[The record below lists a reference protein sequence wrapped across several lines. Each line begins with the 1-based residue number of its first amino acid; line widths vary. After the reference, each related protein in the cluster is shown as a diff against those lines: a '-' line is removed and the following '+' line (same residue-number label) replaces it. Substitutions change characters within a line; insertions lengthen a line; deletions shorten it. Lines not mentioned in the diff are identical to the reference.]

1 MDIIILAALA
11 VLILLVGIAL
21 ALLLRKNPETQVLS
35 SQIAILAKQSEM
47 EHKETM
53 AALDKLAT
61 QMQKLTEQNYGQQ
74 NKMLQTV
81 TQTLTEI
88 QERNRKENEALREVL
103 QKNLDQIRGTVEEKL
118 TQTLS
123 TRLDA
128 SFKTVSEQLENVYK
142 SLGEMKELSSGVTE
156 NVSGLNRILT
166 NVKAR
171 GTWGEA
177 QLQNILED
185 IIPNMFDTNVATNPG
200 SANRVEFAVRIPTG
214 DGGNHVYLPIDSK
227 FPMEDYARLVAASDV
242 GDTVTLTE
250 ARKALKARV
259 LSEAKDVS
267 GYIHEP
273 ETTSFAILYLATE
286 GLYAEI
292 AGDEALVAKIR
303 SLHSVML
310 AGPSTIAALLNSLA
324 MGFRTVAINRKAE
337 EVRKLLVN
345 VKGQY
350 DKFETL
356 LGKAQKKLDEAGK
369 VLGEAQ
375 DRNRKIN
382 KKLNRVETLEPLG
395 PAQPDPIPELTD
407 FAELPEDLDEEA

>member
-1 MDIIILAALA
+1 MEIIAIIS
-11 VLILLVGIAL
+11 LILLLLLTILVL
-21 ALLLRKNPETQVLS
+21 VLLLRKNPEMQDLSRKLAVLD
-35 SQIAILAKQSEM
+35 KQSEM
-47 EHKETM
+47 EHKESM
-53 AALDKLAT
+53 VALEKLSE

-81 TQTLTEI
+81 TQVLTDI
-88 QERNRKENEALREVL
+88 QERNRKENDALRDVL

-128 SFKTVSEQLENVYK
+128 SFKTVSQQLENVYK

-185 IIPNMFDTNVATNPG
+185 IIPNLYDTNVATNPG
-200 SANRVEFAVRIPTG
+200 KADRVEFAVRIPTG
-214 DGGNHVYLPIDSK
+214 DGGNHIYLPIDSK
-227 FPMEDYARLVAASDV
+227 FPMEDYARLVAASDA
-242 GDTVTLTE
+242 GDTTALQD

-259 LSEAKDVS
+259 LGEAKDVS

-303 SLHSVML
+303 SLHSVMI

-337 EVRKLLVN
+337 EVRLLLVK
-345 VKGQY
+345 VKAQY

-356 LGKAQKKLDEAGK
+356 LDKAQKRIEDAGK
-369 VLGEAQ
+369 VLGEAKH
-375 DRNRKIN
+375 RNNIIHKS
-382 KKLNRVETLEPLG
+382 LNRVETLEPLG
-395 PAQPDPIPELTD
+395 PAQAEPLPELT
-407 FAELPEDLDEEA
+407 ELPEDLDSEA

>member
-1 MDIIILAALA
+1 MEIAILIVLA
-11 VLILLVGIAL
+11 VLTVLVLL
-21 ALLLRKNPETQVLS
+21 LLLRKDPGPQKLS
-35 SQIAILAKQSEM
+35 NELALLAKQCEM
-47 EHKETM
+47 EYKETIT
-53 AALDKLAT
+53 ALDKLSQ

-74 NKMLQTV
+74 NKMLVTV
-81 TQTLTEI
+81 TQALTDI
-88 QERNRKENEALREVL
+88 QDKNRKENELIRETL

-185 IIPNMFDTNVATNPG
+185 IIPNMYDTNVATNPG
-200 SANRVEFAVRIPTG
+200 KMDRVEFAVRIPTG
-214 DGGNHVYLPIDSK
+214 DGGNHIYLPIDSK
-227 FPMEDYARLVAASDV
+227 FPMEDYARLVSASDA

-250 ARKALKARV
+250 SRKALKARV
-259 LSEAKDVS
+259 LAEAKDVS

-303 SLHSVML
+303 SLHAVMI

-337 EVRKLLVN
+337 EVRTLLVK
-345 VKGQY
+345 VKAQY
-350 DKFETL
+350 GKFEDL
-356 LGKAQKKLDEAGK
+356 LTKAQKKIDEAGK
-369 VLGEAQ
+369 VLGDAKH
-375 DRNRKIN
+375 RNDIIQKS
-382 KKLNRVETLEPLG
+382 LNRVESLPQMGTP
-395 PAQPDPIPELTD
+395 QTDSIPELTD
-407 FAELPEDLDEEA
+407 FTEYSEDEE

>member
-1 MDIIILAALA
+1 MDIAILITLVIVA
-11 VLILLVGIAL
+11 VLVLL
-21 ALLLRKNPETQVLS
+21 LLLRKDPGAQKLS
-35 SQIAILAKQSEM
+35 GELALLSKQSEM

-53 AALDKLAT
+53 AALDKLSD

-81 TQTLTEI
+81 TQALTEI
-88 QERNRKENEALREVL
+88 QDKNRKENEAIRETL

-118 TQTLS
+118 TQTLA

-156 NVSGLNRILT
+156 NVTGLNRILT

-177 QLQNILED
+177 QLQRILED
-185 IIPNMFDTNVATNPG
+185 IIPQMYETNVATNP
-200 SANRVEFAVRIPTG
+200 SKQDRVEFAVRIPTG
-214 DGGNHVYLPIDSK
+214 DGGNHIYLPIDSK
-227 FPMEDYARLVAASDV
+227 FPMEDYARLVAASEV
-242 GDTVTLTE
+242 GDTVGVAE
-250 ARKALKARV
+250 SRKALKARV
-259 LSEAKDVS
+259 QAEAKDVS

-292 AGDEALVAKIR
+292 ASDEALIAKIR
-303 SLHSVML
+303 SLHSVMI

-337 EVRKLLVN
+337 EISSLLTT
-345 VKGQY
+345 VKAQY
-350 DKFETL
+350 GKFEVL
-356 LGKAQKKLDEAGK
+356 LTKAQKKIDEAGK
-369 VLGEAQ
+369 VLGDARQ
-375 DRNRKIN
+375 RNNIIHKS
-382 KKLNRVETLEPLG
+382 LNRVEAL
-395 PAQPDPIPELTD
+395 PAAEGMPNPIPELAD
-407 FAELPEDLDEEA
+407 LADDIPEDNE

>member
-1 MDIIILAALA
+1 MEIAI
-11 VLILLVGIAL
+11 LILLVVL
-21 ALLLRKNPETQVLS
+21 TVLVVLLLLRKDPGPQKLS
-35 SQIAILAKQSEM
+35 GELALLSKQCEM

-53 AALDKLAT
+53 TALDKLSE

-81 TQTLTEI
+81 TQALTDI
-88 QERNRKENEALREVL
+88 QDKNRKENELIRETL

-128 SFKTVSEQLENVYK
+128 SFKTVSDQLENVYK

-185 IIPNMFDTNVATNPG
+185 IIPNMYDTNVATNPG
-200 SANRVEFAVRIPTG
+200 KLDRVEFAVRIPTG
-214 DGGNHVYLPIDSK
+214 DGGNHIYLPIDSK
-227 FPMEDYARLVAASDV
+227 FPMEDYARLIAASDA
-242 GDTVTLTE
+242 GDTIGLTE
-250 ARKALKARV
+250 SRKALKNRV
-259 LSEAKDVS
+259 LAEAKDVS

-303 SLHSVML
+303 SLHSVMI

-337 EVRKLLVN
+337 EVRTLLVK
-345 VKGQY
+345 VKAQY
-350 DKFETL
+350 GKFEDL
-356 LGKAQKKLDEAGK
+356 LTKAQKKIDEAGK
-369 VLGEAQ
+369 VLGDAKH
-375 DRNRKIN
+375 RNDIIHKS
-382 KKLNRVETLEPLG
+382 LNRVESL
-395 PAQPDPIPELTD
+395 PAMGAPQPDPIPELAD
-407 FAELPEDLDEEA
+407 FTEISPESSEEE